1 MTSAFSID
9 LSGSTRS
16 AGDGASFIFH
26 GMGRAFVTG
35 MSRTYFVLVHPLTR
49 LRLPIPFVFESMSE
63 AVLFAIQC
71 DYDADAVPIA
81 HAGSTRDASGGP

>member
-1 MTSAFSID
+1 
-9 LSGSTRS
+9 
-16 AGDGASFIFH
+16 
-26 GMGRAFVTG
+26 

-49 LRLPIPFVFESMSE
+49 LRLPIPFVFESMSD

-81 HAGSTRDASGGP
+81 YAGSTRHASGGP